1 MAVSMTERYAEGIT
15 VSGTETVSF
24 PVAHSVYGVYADD
37 GLMVSL
43 KPDAQEGD
51 QGVYT
56 VTGGKVTIAHY
67 TNATTLYLFGPG
79 VGTAGVYENVKVWGG
94 QSPLDDPF
102 GA

>member
-1 MAVSMTERYAEGIT
+1 MAVSMTDRYAEGIA
-15 VSGTETVSF
+15 VSGTETVTF

-37 GLMVSL
+37 GLKVSL
-43 KPDAQEGD
+43 HPISQASD

-56 VTGGKVTIAHY
+56 VQGGKATIAHY
-67 TNATTLYLFGPG
+67 TGATTLYLS
-79 VGTAGVYENVKVWGG
+79 GTCDDVKVWGG